1 MARRRGQREVGKQ
14 TKPFSARLEVGVIER
29 LQQQS
34 RRSGQ
39 SNAKV
44 AGRLIDEGLRMEQ
57 FPGIVFRSGPT
68 GRRAALEGGPDVW
81 EVVRA
86 LRRAAAEEDVPD
98 PVEALMKVIGLRRE
112 QVELAAA
119 YYDAFP
125 DEIDDRIRL
134 DEEMAQ
140 RVRRAIAGSAV
151 A

>member
-1 MARRRGQREVGKQ
+1 MTRRRMQREVGKQ
-14 TKPFSARLEVGVIER
+14 TKPFSARLDVDVVER

-57 FPGIVFRSGPT
+57 FPGIVFRPGPT

-81 EVVRA
+81 EVIRA
-86 LRRAAAEEDVPD
+86 LRRAAAEEDASD
-98 PVEALMKVIGLRRE
+98 PVAALSEVIGLLRE

-125 DEIDDRIRL
+125 EEVDDRIRL
-134 DEEMAQ
+134 DEEMAE
-140 RVRRAIAGSAV
+140 RVRRAVAGSAV
-151 A
+151 E

>member
-1 MARRRGQREVGKQ
+1 MAQRRAQRTTRKQ
-14 TKPFSARLEVGVIER
+14 TRPFSARLDVDVVER

-44 AGRLIDEGLRMEQ
+44 AGRLIDEGLRMEE
-57 FPGIVFRSGPT
+57 FPGIVFRAGPA

-86 LRRAAAEEDVPD
+86 LRRAASEEDVSD
-98 PVEALMKVIGLRRE
+98 PVEALVEVLGLRRE
-112 QVELAAA
+112 LVELAAA

-134 DEEMAQ
+134 DEEMAE
-140 RVRRAIAGSAV
+140 RVRRAVAGSAV
-151 A
+151 G

>member
-1 MARRRGQREVGKQ
+1 VQRGKQ
-14 TKPFSARLEVGVIER
+14 SKPFSARLDADVIER

-34 RRSGQ
+34 RRIGE

-57 FPGIVFRSGPT
+57 FRGIVFRSGPT

-86 LRRAAAEEDVPD
+86 LRRASAEEDVSD
-98 PVEALMKVIGLRRE
+98 PVEALVQVIGLRRE
-112 QVELAAA
+112 LVELAAA

-125 DEIDDRIRL
+125 EEIDDRIRL
-134 DEEMAQ
+134 DEEMAE
-140 RVRRAIAGSAV
+140 RVRRAIAGSTV

>member
-1 MARRRGQREVGKQ
+1 MARRRVQRGKQ
-14 TKPFSARLEVGVIER
+14 SKPFSARLDADVIER

-34 RRSGQ
+34 RRIGE

-57 FPGIVFRSGPT
+57 FRGIVFRSGPT

-86 LRRAAAEEDVPD
+86 LRRASAEEDVSD
-98 PVEALMKVIGLRRE
+98 PVEALVQVIGLRRE
-112 QVELAAA
+112 LVELAAA

-125 DEIDDRIRL
+125 EEIDDRIRL
-134 DEEMAQ
+134 DEEMAE
-140 RVRRAIAGSAV
+140 RVRRAIAGSTV